1 MIRIFWSHCDSVSVL
16 LSICQTLRLLIP
28 LPPPAYFACFVCFV
42 RAGTVSLPR
51 SKWRRPFHY
60 RAASCAGGT
69 ALQVSFRYG
78 AKKRESLLGWTS
90 LEIPY
95 IIYKVQGRKKNL
107 NFITSRAEKGGYSL
121 YLSQKRRKS
130 TASLPRDQM
139 FVTIFVQKV
148 CNLLILFCCYL
159 KAAKPCRIISDLTD
173 KTKADWNGVW

>member
-51 SKWRRPFHY
+51 CKLCGRGPFHY
-60 RAASCAGGT
+60 RVPSGGDRFTTALQVVRAGT

-148 CNLLILFCCYL
+148 CNFLILFCC
-159 KAAKPCRIISDLTD
+159 
-173 KTKADWNGVW
+173 